1 MKLMKKYLFI
11 ILAGA
16 ALLAAACQEEQPTYE
31 IHDNINVVSQNI
43 VFMPQGGSGSI
54 VVEAESA
61 ITATSDRPWCNVS
74 VSGMTV
80 TVTVPEWTGKE
91 NRYAKITLQSGQ
103 EKISLT
109 AQQFG
114 EVLGGLDITDISS
127 PFEGT
132 TQEINFVSN
141 LPVTMTANQSWI
153 HVTVNEETG
162 TVKIVIDPNTESGT
176 RIGAINYS
184 VGSHPGTINVLQYP
198 ETVRVNDWSAS
209 VVDGNYTYPNQT
221 DVIGI
226 QSNGSVANDKYVYAV
241 VDKSKVSNV
250 EDYAFSVV
258 ALEKRNEILA
268 KVESGQYASFAD
280 GLSTGNLTETFQNLD
295 PDSGVY
301 VIIVGYGDNGYVTG
315 KWAAI
320 DLTIEDR
327 EPMYYKWTGTWNIT
341 GRTVPYTGQTFTGAE
356 TWTITKDESDVE
368 SQTLTVRGMNS
379 LTTASIVNN
388 DAAALKMK
396 YNAEDGSLEFRTQ
409 HGKTFVY
416 SDSYGDCYMFP
427 QGLYTKNGTSW
438 SRVSTMDVV
447 IFKAQLNL
455 DNKTVTITPGIRTSD
470 GVDYNYDAFRLYF
483 FRIGTSGTYSLNAS
497 VSSGVIPL
505 PFEMTRAAE

>member
-31 IHDNINVVSQNI
+31 INDNITVVSQNL
-43 VFMPQGGSGSI
+43 VFSPQGGSGSI
-54 VVEAESA
+54 VVEAESSVSA
-61 ITATSDRPWCNVS
+61 TADRPWCNVS
-74 VSGMTV
+74 VSGMTI
-80 TVTVPEWTGKE
+80 TVTAPQWTGKE
-91 NRYAKITLQSGQ
+91 NRYAKITIKSGKD
-103 EKISLT
+103 EISLT

-114 EVLGGLDITDISS
+114 EIVGGLDMADISS

-132 TQEINFVSN
+132 VQEFSFVSN
-141 LPVTMTANQSWI
+141 LPVTMTPDKNWI
-153 HVTVNEETG
+153 HVAVDEEKQ
-162 TVKIVIDPNTESGT
+162 TVKITIDKNTEAGT
-176 RIGAINYS
+176 RTGVVNYTIGGRP
-184 VGSHPGTINVLQYP
+184 GSFNVLQYP
-198 ETVRVNDWSAS
+198 ETVLAKDGWAAS
-209 VVDGNYTYPNQT
+209 VTDGGYNYPDQY
-221 DVIGI
+221 DVISI
-226 QSNGSVANDKYVYAV
+226 QSKVSGEKFVYAV
-241 VDKSKVSNV
+241 VDKSKVADV
-250 EDYAFSVV
+250 EDYAFSVL

-268 KVESGQYASFAD
+268 KVESGQLPSFAA
-280 GLSTGNLTETFQNLD
+280 GLASGDVTETVNNLD
-295 PDSGVY
+295 PSSGAY
-301 VIIVGYGDNGYVTG
+301 VIVVGYGDNGYVTG
-315 KWAAI
+315 RWAYY
-320 DLTIEDR
+320 DLAIEDR
-327 EPMYYKWTGTWNIT
+327 EPLYYKWTGTWNIT

-356 TWTITKDESDVE
+356 SWVITKDESDVE
-368 SQTLTVRGMNS
+368 YQTLTVRGMNS

-447 IFKAQLNL
+447 IFKAQLNP

-483 FRIGTSGTYSLNAS
+483 FRIGTSGTYSLNTS